1 MDNAQIEMK
10 LHKLADRISKVEG
23 SLDRALQLIEEMK
36 KPRETDPVDR
46 NYHGFK

>member
-10 LHKLADRISKVEG
+10 LHKLADRISQAEA
-23 SLDRALQLIEEMK
+23 SIDRALQLIEEMS

-46 NYHGFK
+46 NYRGFK